1 MDLLHALILGV
12 VEGVTEFLPIS
23 STGHLIITSKLLG
36 MARTDFLKTF
46 DIAIQLGAI
55 LSVAVLYWRSLLVDF
70 EVIKRVAAAFIPTAV
85 IGLIFYK
92 FVKEVLLDS
101 TQVVLWSLLVGG
113 VVLVVFELMYRE
125 KNGAI
130 DDVKQLSLGQAAL
143 IGVFQSI
150 AMIPGV
156 SRSAATIL
164 GGLCLGVSRKAIVEF
179 SFLLACPTMAAA
191 TGLDLIKSAHAFT
204 ADQFSFLAVGF
215 LAAFAVGILSIQ
227 FLLYFVRN
235 NNFIWFGVYR
245 IVVAL
250 LLFKFL

>member
-23 STGHLIITSKLLG
+23 STGHLIITSKMLG

-55 LSVAVLYWRSLLVDF
+55 LSVVVLYWRSLLVDL

-85 IGLIFYK
+85 LGLISYK
-92 FVKEVLLDS
+92 FVKDVLLDS
-101 TQVVLWSLLVGG
+101 TQVVLWSLLAGG
-113 VVLVVFELMYRE
+113 IVLIVFELIHRE
-125 KNGAI
+125 KHDAI
-130 DDVKQLSLGQAAL
+130 TEIKQMPLGHAAL

-150 AMIPGV
+150 AMVPGV

-204 ADQFSFLAVGF
+204 PDQFSFLTVGF

-235 NNFIWFGVYR
+235 HNFIWFGVYR
-245 IVVAL
+245 IIFAL

>member
-130 DDVKQLSLGQAAL
+130 SDVKQLSLGQAAL
-143 IGVFQSI
+143 IGVFQSV

-156 SRSAATIL
+156 SRSAATIV

-245 IVVAL
+245 IVFAL

>member
-1 MDLLHALILGV
+1 MDLLHALILGI

-55 LSVAVLYWRSLLVDF
+55 LSVVVLYWRSLLVDI
-70 EVIKRVAAAFIPTAV
+70 EVIKRVAAAFIPTA
-85 IGLIFYK
+85 ILGLIVYK

-113 VVLVVFELMYRE
+113 IVLIVFELLHKE
-125 KNGAI
+125 KNDAI
-130 DDVKQLSLGQAAL
+130 TDVKQMTFGQAAL

-150 AMIPGV
+150 AMVPGV

-164 GGLCLGVSRKAIVEF
+164 GGLCLGISRKAIVEF

-191 TGLDLIKSAHAFT
+191 TGLDLIKSAHAFS

-235 NNFIWFGVYR
+235 HNFIWFGVYR
-245 IVVAL
+245 IIFAL
-250 LLFKFL
+250 FLFKFL

>member
-245 IVVAL
+245 IVFAL

>member
-1 MDLLHALILGV
+1 MLHALILGV

-245 IVVAL
+245 IVFAL